1 MDRRLL
7 HKIALVGGALVVI
20 GGAVVVLRNPDSGTS
35 SEPPPPP
42 PAQTE
47 VKSYADKAV
56 LVPHAGE
63 RPKPPQRLDIRAAN
77 HRLVIGWGPARID
90 APAPEGA
97 VGYEVRWGRDGRR
110 LVAEP
115 VIQLDGLDND
125 SPYRIE
131 VRSVDAYGQRSDP
144 AVGQGTPK
152 ADPPEAANFALLDP
166 FDGPAAPDPA
176 RWKLVGTG
184 NCTKAAKGAGE
195 DRYRLV
201 ITGQCGASDEGIA
214 LRSRTPLRLTD
225 GQNGEL
231 GRVAVRTDRPGEDGE
246 LTIDLVPGP
255 VDLIGKAPS
264 GTLGPVHPGLATVD
278 DSLPPGTIRVRISAW
293 PHGVVGPDDDPA
305 TVIQVLAGPGTP
317 TVDSNIAL
325 HSVPRPELGASVRWD
340 VVLRKD
346 GVSVERD
353 GVVVGGGNVV
363 PSFKEATPL
372 IGFGGQGGIRAFVD
386 MIGIGGAPSPTP
398 PLPPTP
404 RVDFEREVA
413 WPGSGEPTSADGRP
427 LTGVQSGQL
436 RMTLVPQANLSDDSQ
451 FVVDIGGKQ
460 IPARR
465 AVEGQRALADV
476 RLPIVADIPP
486 DALKMNPATGAIPVI
501 VRAVREQ
508 NGLATQVLTAE
519 LELTGDAAASPARS
533 AAPDP
538 PLARPNA
545 ALAVPTAVL
554 HDAAGAPIP
563 AMQEVPRGRMVLDI
577 ALDPLAAQRNSGAVA
592 GLAGFEISIDGR
604 PLAGIPTNVNG
615 PGIGGTYRIALDTN
629 ELSPGG
635 HNIQVIAYP
644 TEATSSFAITY
655 APFVLR

>member
-1 MDRRLL
+1 VDRRLL

-20 GGAVVVLRNPDSGTS
+20 GGAVVVLRDPDAGKS

-42 PAQTE
+42 PARTE
-47 VKSYADKAV
+47 VQSYADKAV
-56 LVPHAGE
+56 LVPHPGE
-63 RPKPPQRLDIRAAN
+63 RPKPPQRLDIRASA
-77 HRLVIGWGPARID
+77 HRLLIGWR
-90 APAPEGA
+90 PAPDGA
-97 VGYEVRWGRDGRR
+97 VGYEVRWGRDGLR
-110 LVAEP
+110 LVVEP
-115 VIQLDGLDND
+115 VIQLDGLDNGAR
-125 SPYRIE
+125 YRIE

-144 AVGQGTPK
+144 VAGEGTPV
-152 ADPPEAANFALLDP
+152 ADPPEVASFALLDR

-195 DRYRLV
+195 DRFRLV
-201 ITGQCGASDEGIA
+201 ITGQCGASDEGVA
-214 LRSRTPLRLTD
+214 LRSRTPLRL
-225 GQNGEL
+225 NNVPSGEL

-255 VDLIGKAPS
+255 VDLIGRAPS
-264 GTLGPVHPGLATVD
+264 GTLGPVRPGLATVD

-305 TVIQVLAGPGTP
+305 TVVQVLVGSGTP
-317 TVDSNIAL
+317 MVDNNTIAVR
-325 HSVPRPELGASVRWD
+325 SVPRPELGVSVRWD
-340 VVLRKD
+340 VILRTD
-346 GVSVERD
+346 GVYVERD
-353 GVVVGGGNVV
+353 GVVVGGGNAV
-363 PSFKEATPL
+363 PAFAEATPL
-372 IGFGGQGGIRAFVD
+372 IGFGGHGGLRAFID

-398 PLPPTP
+398 PLLPTP

-413 WPGSGEPTSADGRP
+413 WPGSGEPTSGDGRP
-427 LTGVQSGQL
+427 LTGVHSGLL
-436 RMTLVPQANLSDDSQ
+436 RMTLVPQANLGDDSQ
-451 FVVDIGGKQ
+451 FVVDIGGRQ
-460 IPARR
+460 VPARR
-465 AVEGQRALADV
+465 AVEGQQALADV

-486 DALKMNPATGAIPVI
+486 EALKVNAATGAIPVI
-501 VRAVREQ
+501 VHAVREQ
-508 NGLATQVLTAE
+508 NGLATQVLTAA
-519 LELTGDAAASPARS
+519 LELTGDAAPPTRP
-533 AAPDP
+533 PDA

-545 ALAVPTAVL
+545 VLASPTAAL

-563 AMQEVPRGRMVLDI
+563 AMQEVPRGRMVLDVT
-577 ALDPLAAQRNSGAVA
+577 LDPLAAQQISGAVA
-592 GLAGFEISIDGR
+592 GLAGFEVSIDGR

>member
-7 HKIALVGGALVVI
+7 HKVALIGGALVVI
-20 GGAVVVLRNPDSGTS
+20 GGAVVVLRNPDAGKS
-35 SEPPPPP
+35 SEPAPPP

-56 LVPHAGE
+56 LVPHPGE
-63 RPKPPQRLDIRAAN
+63 RPKPPQRLDIRASS
-77 HRLVIGWGPARID
+77 HRLVIGWGPARTD
-90 APAPEGA
+90 SPAPEGA

-110 LVAEP
+110 LVVEP

-125 SPYRIE
+125 APYRIE
-131 VRSVDAYGQRSDP
+131 VRAVDAYGQRSDP
-144 AVGQGTPK
+144 AVGQGTPA
-152 ADPPEAANFALLDP
+152 ADPPEAANFALLDR
-166 FDGPAAPDPA
+166 FDSPAAPDPA

-195 DRYRLV
+195 DRDRLV
-201 ITGQCGASDEGIA
+201 ITGQCGASDEGVA
-214 LRSRTPLRLTD
+214 LRSRTPLRLTN

-255 VDLIGKAPS
+255 VDLIGRAPS
-264 GTLGPVHPGLATVD
+264 GVLGADRPGLATVD
-278 DSLPPGTIRVRISAW
+278 ASLPPGTIRVRISAW

-305 TVIQVLAGPGTP
+305 TLVQVLVAPDYPMLGN
-317 TVDSNIAL
+317 TVAL
-325 HSVPRPELGASVRWD
+325 RAMPRPELGVSVRWD
-340 VVLRKD
+340 VVLRTD
-346 GVSVERD
+346 GVYVERD
-353 GVVVGGGNVV
+353 GVLVGGGNVV
-363 PSFKEATPL
+363 PSFTEATPL
-372 IGFGGQGGIRAFVD
+372 IGFGGHGGIRAFVD
-386 MIGIGGAPSPTP
+386 MIGIGGAPTSTP
-398 PLPPTP
+398 PLVPAP

-413 WPGSGEPTSADGRP
+413 WPGSGEPTSDTGRQ
-427 LTGVQSGQL
+427 LTGVQSGQF
-436 RMTLVPQANLSDDSQ
+436 RATLVPQANLGEDSQ

-460 IPARR
+460 ILARR
-465 AVEGQRALADV
+465 AVAGQPALTDV

-486 DALKMNPATGAIPVI
+486 EALKVNPATDAIPVI
-501 VRAVREQ
+501 VRAAKEQ

-519 LELTGDAAASPARS
+519 LELTGDAGAPPSRSPDA
-533 AAPDP
+533 
-538 PLARPNA
+538 PLARPNP
-545 ALAVPTAVL
+545 ALAVPTAAL

-563 AMQEVPRGRMVLDI
+563 AMQEVPRGRMVLDVV
-577 ALDPLAAQRNSGAVA
+577 LDPLTAQRNTGAVA

-604 PLAGIPTNVNG
+604 PLAGIPTVVNG
-615 PGIGGTYRIALDTN
+615 PGIGGSYRIALDTN

-635 HNIQVIAYP
+635 HNIQVIAIP